1 MAIERANK
9 KAPKGGRTVTLP
21 GKRPTYTDRDAV
33 DIARELRAKSN
44 LGRREAKLAEAERKL
59 NG

>member
-1 MAIERANK
+1 MSIERANK
-9 KAPKGGRTVTLP
+9 KAPSGGRHVTMP
-21 GKRPTYTDRDAV
+21 GKRSVFIDKSPV
-33 DIARELRAKSN
+33 DIARELRAKSS